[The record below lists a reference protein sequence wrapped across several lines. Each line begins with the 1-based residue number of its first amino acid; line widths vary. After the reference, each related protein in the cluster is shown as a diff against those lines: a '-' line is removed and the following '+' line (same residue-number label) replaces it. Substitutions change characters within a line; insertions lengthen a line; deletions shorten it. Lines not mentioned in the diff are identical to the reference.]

1 MEILF
6 FLPIINR
13 NTGMKTLRLQVL
25 TLCIMLCS
33 QTSYSQNFDVNT
45 LASIENTRTPFLNHA
60 MEGISFSAYIMAPA
74 VPIGILSIGLA
85 TANHDAAIGGLQ
97 IGAGILLSTATT
109 FAIKK
114 LFQRPRPYDS
124 HPDRLHPLAHEHSYS
139 FPSGHT
145 SVAFATATSLSLQFQ
160 KWYIT
165 VPAFLWAA
173 TVGYSRMYLGV
184 HYPSDV
190 LIGIVVGMTT
200 AYLSYKVQQW
210 IKPQVQ
216 IPITIRL

>member
-1 MEILF
+1 
-6 FLPIINR
+6 
-13 NTGMKTLRLQVL
+13 MKCLQIVAL
-25 TLCIMLCS
+25 TLCVALYS

-45 LASIENTRTPFLNHA
+45 LASIQNSRTPFMNKA
-60 MEGISFSAYIMAPA
+60 MEGISFSAYIASPTI
-74 VPIGILSIGLA
+74 PIGLISIGLA
-85 TANHDAAIGGLQ
+85 TNNNDATIGGLQ

-109 FAIKK
+109 IAMKE

-124 HPDRLHPLAHEHSYS
+124 HPDMLHPLGSESSYS

-145 SVAFATATSLSLQFQ
+145 SSAFATATSLSLQFQ

-165 VPAFLWAA
+165 APAFLWAA
-173 TVGYSRMYLGV
+173 IVGYSRMYLGV

-190 LIGIVVGMTT
+190 VIGMIVGITT
-200 AYLSYKVQQW
+200 AYLSYKIQQW

-216 IPITIRL
+216 IPISIRF